1 MRRSRFL
8 PRGLGSR
15 LFASHFLVAMVAA
28 LTLLV
33 AIFLVAPLIFGEL
46 MGGMMNRMG
55 GMMDQVSGAREM
67 MDSISR
73 AFVRTLLYSLLV
85 SGLAAAV
92 AAVAASLLVSRRIV
106 GPVRRVLGAIRRVS
120 AGSYGERVPAEGRDE
135 LGELAEGFNA
145 MAKTLEQAERRR
157 TDLIGDVSHELRTPL
172 SNLRGYMEGLM
183 EGAIEPSEE
192 TWALL
197 YGEAERMQRLV
208 DDLRRL
214 SRAEAGRLELRM
226 ASVPPEEAVRIAAE
240 RTLPLFEEKG
250 VRLEDQVTKNPPPV
264 RADADRVVQ
273 ILTNLLSN
281 ALHHTPDG
289 GRVSVWAEARGE
301 EVVFSVEDTGEGV
314 GEEHLPRLFE
324 RFYRV
329 EKSRSRGE
337 ARSGSGVGL
346 AISRAL
352 VEAMGGR
359 IWAESEGAGKG
370 ATFSFA
376 LPMADPKS

>member
-1 MRRSRFL
+1 MRRGRFL
-8 PRGLGSR
+8 PLGLGAR

-33 AIFLVAPLIFGEL
+33 TIFLAAPLIFGEL
-46 MGGMMNRMG
+46 MGGMMDRMG
-55 GMMDQVSGAREM
+55 GMSEM
-67 MDSISR
+67 MDSVSR

-85 SGLAAAV
+85 SGLVAAV

-120 AGSYGERVPAEGRDE
+120 AGSHGERVPAEGRDE
-135 LGELAEGFNA
+135 VGELAEGFNT
-145 MAKTLEQAERRR
+145 MAKALEDAERRR
-157 TDLIGDVSHELRTPL
+157 MDLIGDVSHELRTPL

-183 EGAIEPSEE
+183 EGAVEPSEE

-197 YGEAERMQRLV
+197 YGEAGRMEHLV
-208 DDLRRL
+208 DDLGRL
-214 SRAEAGRLELRM
+214 SRAEAGRLDLRM
-226 ASVPPEEAVRIAAE
+226 APVLPAEAVRIAAG
-240 RTLPLFEEKG
+240 RTLPLFEEKS
-250 VRLEDQVTKNPPPV
+250 VRLEDQLSGDSPPV

-273 ILTNLLSN
+273 VLTNLLSN
-281 ALHHTPDG
+281 ALHHTPAG
-289 GRVSVWAEARGE
+289 GRVSVGVEARDK

-314 GEEHLPRLFE
+314 AEEHLPHLFE

-337 ARSGSGVGL
+337 ARGGSGVGL
-346 AISRAL
+346 AISKAL

-359 IWAESEGAGKG
+359 IRADSEGPGKG
-370 ATFSFA
+370 ATFSFS
-376 LPMADPKS
+376 LPTANPRS